1 VLLSTEGAGRGAAAQ
16 GARLERLALR
26 FMTGLRLSGSE
37 LSLTLVRDTE
47 MRRLNAQWRAKDKP
61 TDVLSFPAGEGP
73 AVGLRPLGDVVIS
86 LDTGRRVARQ
96 LGATLEEELARYL
109 AHGLLHLLGHD
120 HHRKDE
126 ARRMRAEE
134 ERLLGFAG
142 MLGRAADS

>member
-1 VLLSTEGAGRGAAAQ
+1 MLLSTEGAGRGAAAQ